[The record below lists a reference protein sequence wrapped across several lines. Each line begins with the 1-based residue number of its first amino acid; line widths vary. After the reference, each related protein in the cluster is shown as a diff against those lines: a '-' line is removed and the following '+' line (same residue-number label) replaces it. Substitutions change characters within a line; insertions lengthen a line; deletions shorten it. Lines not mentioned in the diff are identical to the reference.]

1 MDLPGGIINP
11 ERAPAVERPEV
22 GFESSEKTV
31 ETPETAPA
39 RREKTPV
46 GEGAPVAPV
55 FQAMAPAAQ
64 FTKDPILKKV
74 EEILEEDMA
83 ETYQSLP
90 PELRAKFKQRGEAVA
105 EAVKVMISSAKIQAK
120 KVLRLIVAWLRIIP
134 HVNRFYLEQEAKLK
148 TDLIMALAEKQ
159 KGK

>member
-1 MDLPGGIINP
+1 MINP
-11 ERAPAVERPEV
+11 ERAPAAERPEV
-22 GFESSEKTV
+22 GFESPEKTA
-31 ETPETAPA
+31 ETPETAPV
-39 RREKTPV
+39 RREKTSAA
-46 GEGAPVAPV
+46 EGAPVAPA
-55 FQAMAPAAQ
+55 FQAMAAPTQ
-64 FTKDPILKKV
+64 FTKDPVLKKV

-120 KVLRLIVAWLRIIP
+120 KVLKLIVAWLRIIP

-148 TDLIMALAEKQ
+148 TDLIMDFAEKQ
-159 KGK
+159 KK